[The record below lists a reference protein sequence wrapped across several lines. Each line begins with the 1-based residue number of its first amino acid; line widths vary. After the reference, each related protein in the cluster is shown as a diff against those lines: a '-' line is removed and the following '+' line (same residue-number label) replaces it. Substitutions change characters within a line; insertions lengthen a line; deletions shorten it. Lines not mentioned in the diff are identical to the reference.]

1 MTSGRT
7 GSTSQGDRFSRS
19 DVLEFLLEAFQNLC
33 DHDYAFKY
41 TENEEDERASVYH
54 YVRTRLDRDN
64 LWRVF
69 LSYSTTSTRK
79 GPRQRPDMVFTQSTP
94 DHKKVSAE
102 IFVEMKNW
110 PSIRQIDADVEK
122 LLFYRQTFADVN
134 PTLVFMGVL
143 GKGADPDAISKKV
156 LQSHGYPKDVHIW
169 IQPHD
174 QIFRG
179 QWDHDRDTDPWRM
192 KLRWE

>member
-1 MTSGRT
+1 MNSGRT
-7 GSTSQGDRFSRS
+7 ESTSQGDRFSRL
-19 DVLEFLLEAFQNLC
+19 DVLELLRGAFQRLC
-33 DHDYAFKY
+33 NHDYARKY

-54 YVRTRLDRDN
+54 YVRTRLDRDH

-79 GPRQRPDMVFTQSTP
+79 GSRKRPDMVFTRSTP
-94 DHKKVSAE
+94 GHKKVFAE

-110 PSIRQIDADVEK
+110 PSIRQIDADVAK
-122 LLFYRQTFADVN
+122 LLFYRHTFADDN
-134 PTLVFMGVL
+134 PTLVFMGIL
-143 GKGADPDAISKKV
+143 GKGADPDAIREKV
-156 LQSHGYPKDVHIW
+156 LQMSGYPKDVHIW